1 MNAVYSSS
9 DIRGGL
15 DRVIIQLSISDR
27 QSSDCLA
34 LGDLGMSLY
43 EMSICSCDVEGL
55 SVTSATNI
63 ASDVERF
70 GGQSALLMICINPYR
85 LSIQSSKSS
94 SRSGLSPGC
103 GRHCDIPSGPCIVPG
118 TCTRTKWNVRMA

>member
-27 QSSDCLA
+27 RSSDCLA
-34 LGDLGMSLY
+34 LGDLGTSSY

-63 ASDVERF
+63 ASDVEQF
-70 GGQSALLMICINPYR
+70 GGKSALLMICINSYR
-85 LSIQSSKSS
+85 LLIQLSKCSAC
-94 SRSGLSPGC
+94 SGLARGC
-103 GRHCDIPSGPCIVPG
+103 GHRRDIASGRCTVPG
-118 TCTRTKWNVRMA
+118 MCTRT